1 MNEATG
7 VGFWLCEMPRKS
19 TQQAARSRE
28 TPLQPHICVGFS
40 HINCT
45 SVLAMKYR
53 VFLPLLLI
61 AFSSHLALAAGSAPA
76 CHEVLTL
83 LPKLAN
89 ASFAAEVK
97 NAEELSSLIMNEI
110 RTQSAKMKAKLR
122 DKNSNEIFDIVIIG
136 AGGQAAA
143 ASLVAQKSNQKVLVL
158 ERSNTIASNF
168 ADKDFLINSTESSTL
183 SMHELP
189 GGIAFNLISS
199 QKYANSTQLATYI
212 QANQFKSG
220 IPVLL
225 ETEVTGLQMQNSI
238 VEIRSRDGLSLR
250 ARKVLFATG
259 MGDATTKISD
269 PFYRS
274 LFRHMVN
281 KSELDHRSF
290 FSVMTTE
297 SFLRTTR
304 HKPSLEKKLVLPDSV
319 ILIGNGDGARIVV
332 EEFLEAHLQM
342 PSGFRIHWIGNEAKT
357 AEQYAESQG
366 RFDRYLERVVPHYR
380 AGRIT
385 GVAGHAK
392 SLSLNENGEL
402 VLAVLDAKTGI
413 STTVRSKMIIDS
425 TGYENS
431 MMEMIKLQVPGS
443 KMSDIRGNL
452 PEMNLQNTILA
463 RQIRTADD
471 QELPYYFLGISSGP
485 IASMEEIQTTANRN
499 PMSLMNNIPRTSQF
513 VSQLL
518 NVTPPPRH
526 FGKKS
531 TVLTVQPAK
540 ILFDQLREK

>member
-1 MNEATG
+1 
-7 VGFWLCEMPRKS
+7 
-19 TQQAARSRE
+19 
-28 TPLQPHICVGFS
+28 
-40 HINCT
+40 
-45 SVLAMKYR
+45 MKHR
-53 VFLPLLLI
+53 LFLPLILV
-61 AFSSHLALAAGSAPA
+61 AFLPPLSLSAATAPT

-89 ASFAAEVK
+89 TNFAAEVK
-97 NAEELSSLIMNEI
+97 NADELSQLIMSEI
-110 RTQSAKMKAKLR
+110 RTQSAKLKAKLR
-122 DKNSNEIFDIVIIG
+122 EKNSNEIFDVVIIG

-168 ADKDFLINSTESSTL
+168 ADKDFLINSTENSTL
-183 SMHELP
+183 SMHEMP

-199 QKYANSTQLATYI
+199 QKYANSTQLATFI

-220 IPVLL
+220 VPVLL
-225 ETEVTGLQMQNSI
+225 ETEVTGLQTQNSI

-250 ARKVLFATG
+250 AKKVLFATG

-274 LFRHMVN
+274 LFRHMAN

-304 HKPSLEKKLVLPDSV
+304 YKPSLEKKLALPESV

-342 PSGFRIHWIGNEAKT
+342 PSGFRIYWIGNEAQT

-392 SLSLNENGEL
+392 SVSLNEHGEL
-402 VLAVLDAKTGI
+402 VLTALDAKTGV
-413 STTVRSKMIIDS
+413 STTVNSPMIIDA

-431 MMEMIKLQVPGS
+431 MVEMIKLQIPGS

-463 RQIRTADD
+463 RQIRTGDD
-471 QELPYYFLGISSGP
+471 QELPFYFLGISSGP
-485 IASMEEIQTTANRN
+485 IAAMEEIQTTANRN

-518 NVTPPPRH
+518 NVTPPVRS

-531 TVLTVQPAK
+531 MVPAVLPAK
-540 ILFDQLREK
+540 TLFDQLREK